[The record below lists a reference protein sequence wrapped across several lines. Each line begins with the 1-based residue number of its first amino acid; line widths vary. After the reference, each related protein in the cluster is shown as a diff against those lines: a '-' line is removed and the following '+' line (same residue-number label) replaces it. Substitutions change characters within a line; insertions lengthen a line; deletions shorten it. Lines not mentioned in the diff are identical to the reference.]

1 MFDIPL
7 KGDDGIIPMVNVIVN
22 NENVEM
28 HSKKQ
33 EKLLCLNMRIKKG
46 EKWEC
51 RWKVKVWGAHKF

>member
-33 EKLLCLNMRIKKG
+33 EKIVVFEYEN
-46 EKWEC
+46 
-51 RWKVKVWGAHKF
+51 